1 MIQFQIL
8 ESFLSSSL
16 FSFSFSAFPAFAVFF
31 WMLGLWSLKWP
42 WKKTFGPESL
52 ESIQALV
59 FTESVVWPWRLIS
72 VLGPGQGRGMGVENR
87 SQGQTVEKLSSS
99 WVSPLLTCWTTWM
112 IKHVVSWADR
122 EAFFFDG
129 RKAVQFCDELEKK
142 TSWCLE
148 KAARSLSKKTLSV
161 DRTC

>member
-1 MIQFQIL
+1 MAL
-8 ESFLSSSL
+8 EENIWSRIFGIHS
-16 FSFSFSAFPAFAVFF
+16 SFSIHRIC
-31 WMLGLWSLKWP
+31 GLTLKTDFCAGARAGAGDGGG
-42 WKKTFGPESL
+42 KSKS
-52 ESIQALV
+52 
-59 FTESVVWPWRLIS
+59 
-72 VLGPGQGRGMGVENR
+72 
-87 SQGQTVEKLSSS
+87 GQTVEKLSSS